1 MSKSFKAAC
10 VQMNSAAEIAP
21 NLEAASAFIR
31 AAAGAGAQLVMTP
44 ENTTLIE
51 PNRAARARQDAGG
64 RGASRRAAFL
74 RAGEGAGHLAADR
87 LHAGAR
93 R

>member
-21 NLEAASAFIR
+21 NLESASASIR

-51 PNRAARARQDAGG
+51 PNRARARAIIAFAPSIATTRALGN
-64 RGASRRAAFL
+64 RSRSVRA
-74 RAGEGAGHLAADR
+74 R
-87 LHAGAR
+87 
-93 R
+93 